1 MVRRFAVQPVVGR
14 TRAIRALIAG
24 GYEAGDI

>member
-1 MVRRFAVQPVVGR
+1 MVRRFAVRAVFGR
-14 TRAIRALIAG
+14 AHPLRALIAG

>member
-1 MVRRFAVQPVVGR
+1 MVRRFAVLAVFGG
-14 TRAIRALIAG
+14 ARALRAVIAG